1 MSQFS
6 AEIQCTFLKRKD
18 MQRKFQSDFSRVPVR
33 SQKKI
38 VKNIFYVLFFLYFK
52 IIPFRP
58 FSSNEMYFETFWAR
72 ARGGGGAAG
81 PWGSLP

>member
-38 VKNIFYVLFFLYFK
+38 VKNIFYVFFFCISKSSLLDLSRQMKCILRLFGQGQ
-52 IIPFRP
+52 
-58 FSSNEMYFETFWAR
+58 
-72 ARGGGGAAG
+72 GGGGAAG
-81 PWGSLP
+81 P